1 MKVGTTRPALSDNVV
16 SHDLPRTHQRISTL
30 SPRVCLT
37 LTLVAATILA
47 LFAGPMFLWVYHIER
62 ASRLMEAG
70 LQWPEP
76 RQVDSLPLLR
86 NEHALMDAR
95 EHLVAA
101 IRWRPEHSHAYR
113 LLGQSFVAQGDWEN
127 AAEAFMQARERA
139 PRHPLIAWEASLV
152 YEHLGR
158 IVAHAPRMALA
169 AELAAGQLDA
179 PARPVETPFC
189 RDGVPQTCYA
199 GETMF
204 TLPYAELAAVP
215 AAELPVLLLHPPAR
229 ISHEMTI
236 PPDRPALYFALGLD
250 PAAHTWGSDG
260 ATFRVWV
267 EPANG
272 GRTTTD
278 ASPEL
283 AYEYM
288 LGPDMAVQGW
298 VPDWADLSR
307 WAGQTVRLTL
317 ETDGG
322 PAGDTTA
329 DWYGWGDIALT
340 TVEAARAATLA
351 PQARMRQAW
360 NDAGGDARQF
370 VARGEEAQQD
380 EQFIDALNWYNRALT
395 SDSKVADAWYF
406 TGRVFHL
413 QQKWSDALHAYAMAI
428 KSGAFRKADISDVYF
443 QQGMIYQQAPEYRD
457 LDKALHMYDM
467 ALNNNAFGSDSLQ
480 AEAFYKRGELYSWQR
495 RDPSV
500 VMEEYRQALAIQPTH
515 RWARLRLGYALYW
528 YKKDVCL
535 AEKEIQQAIAVWPDD
550 PSQKWPYLYLGNI
563 YRDAGLVKEAL
574 KAYEQAL
581 HHDPFD
587 QKVREVISMLRR
599 Q

>member
-370 VARGEEAQQD
+370 VAEGDDDLRQRDFAT
-380 EQFIDALNWYNRALT
+380 AY
-395 SDSKVADAWYF
+395 AWYTRARLLREDPPAF
-406 TGRVFHL
+406 DLLFRQAVAAVISSDPESSLLLANVRELDERFEVYDLQDGVKIEGANLRWMTELNPEQGLTYGTPLTYGYKGDSTAGFLWWSGEAVAVISVKQTGSYQISMHVRHSLPAPIEMAMGIDGQKL
-413 QQKWSDALHAYAMAI
+413 QRM
-428 KSGAFRKADISDVYF
+428 
-443 QQGMIYQQAPEYRD
+443 
-457 LDKALHMYDM
+457 
-467 ALNNNAFGSDSLQ
+467 SL
-480 AEAFYKRGELYSWQR
+480 KRGDNSWETISVNTHMTSGLHTIHVWYLNDGVVDGKDR
-495 RDPSV
+495 NAVVDWITIERD
-500 VMEEYRQALAIQPTH
+500 
-515 RWARLRLGYALYW
+515 
-528 YKKDVCL
+528 
-535 AEKEIQQAIAVWPDD
+535 
-550 PSQKWPYLYLGNI
+550 
-563 YRDAGLVKEAL
+563 
-574 KAYEQAL
+574 
-581 HHDPFD
+581 
-587 QKVREVISMLRR
+587 
-599 Q
+599 